1 MEEGEGKEDEDV
13 EDHAINPARKPVEKN
28 RAETLVIRWTR
39 KRGRWQRM
47 WKTAPSTPSRNLS
60 QKKKTASEMLVIVG
74 KGEEEEDQVEEEE
87 EEEVALAQVGR
98 QCQ

>member
-13 EDHAINPARKPVEKN
+13 EDRALNPVQKPVE
-28 RAETLVIRWTR
+28 
-39 KRGRWQRM
+39 
-47 WKTAPSTPSRNLS
+47 
-60 QKKKTASEMLVIVG
+60 KKKTASEMLVIVG